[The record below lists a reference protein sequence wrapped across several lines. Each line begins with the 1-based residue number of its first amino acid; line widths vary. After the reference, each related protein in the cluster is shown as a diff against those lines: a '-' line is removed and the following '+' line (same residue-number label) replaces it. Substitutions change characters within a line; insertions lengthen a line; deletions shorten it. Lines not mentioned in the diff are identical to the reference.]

1 MNLLNESTT
10 ITMNLSQTE
19 IMVGWI
25 AMMVIGC
32 LSILGMLWIGA
43 HCSLHSTQKSTR
55 RITSSIVPT
64 EWSTDETAN
73 PIFRKR

>member
-1 MNLLNESTT
+1 MNLLNESMM
-10 ITMNLSQTE
+10 ITMNLSPTE

-25 AMMVIGC
+25 GMMVIGC

-43 HCSLHSTQKSTR
+43 HCSLSSQQKSTR
-55 RITSSIVPT
+55 RTTTSIAPT